1 MSCAPRPEL
10 ARWALPTDHLLHDDG
25 TIVVVSKPAGLSVAG
40 SSHDLT
46 SRLRLVRQA
55 LGASNDQLCPQT
67 HLDKNIS
74 GVVVFAVSKDART
87 RLSHQA
93 ENHPFAVT
101 FVAGV
106 ELPENVPDRGEGQTA
121 VVRDRQGVMH
131 PARGR
136 GDKKVRAS
144 YRVLSRDGARVLLE
158 AQSHDGPRA
167 IRAVLASMGA
177 TVAGDAALGS
187 VLSPRM
193 LLHARDVSLQH
204 PLSGEPLTCM
214 APVPWS
220 FGAWLHRWDRAE
232 DLDGPT
238 LANAIREAATAR
250 YSLLADGGTDAV
262 RLVHGEG
269 EGLLGLDVEWYA
281 KHAVVWVNDQTPADA
296 VDRVLDALAA
306 LDPVG
311 IYVKRRPKQASRVA
325 SAQDAELVLPHVV
338 RGQDAP
344 EPLAV
349 REGDLDYLVQLGKGL
364 STGLFLD
371 QRQNRAWVRAHSG
384 GASVLNLFAY
394 TCSFTVAA
402 AAGGARHSVS
412 VDISKRALEGGA
424 SNLARN
430 GLAAPCH
437 ELVCDDVQRWV
448 ARAGRGNQR
457 FDLIILDPPSFGTSP
472 WGRFSAV
479 RDYRDLAAAS
489 LSLLKDGGWL
499 LACTNH
505 RGVGMAKLRAWL
517 RDAARLAGRGVTTW
531 EDAPE
536 GQDFPVPPGGEPHL
550 KAIRCQVGG
559 KTGAATGVGRSSEP
573 ERNKKRLG
581 RTAPSRK
588 G

>member
-1 MSCAPRPEL
+1 VSRAPRPQL

-25 TIVVVSKPAGLSVAG
+25 AIVVVSKPTGLSVAG

-46 SRLRLVRQA
+46 SRVRLVRQA
-55 LGASNDQLCPQT
+55 LGASDDPLCPQT
-67 HLDKNIS
+67 HLDRDTS
-74 GVVVFAVSKDART
+74 GVVVFAASKEARS
-87 RLSHQA
+87 RLAHQT
-93 ENHPFAVT
+93 ESPPFAMT

-106 ELPENVPDRGEGQTA
+106 ELPRNVPDRGERQTA

-144 YRVLSRDGARVLLE
+144 YRVLSRDGARVVLE
-158 AQSHDGPRA
+158 AQSPDGPRA

-177 TVAGDAALGS
+177 TVVGDAALGS

-193 LLHARDVSLQH
+193 MLHARDVTFQH
-204 PLSGEPLTCM
+204 PLSGEPLTCV
-214 APVPWS
+214 APVPGS
-220 FGAWLHRWDRAE
+220 FAAWLHQWDRAE

-281 KHAVVWVNDQTPADA
+281 KHAVVWVNDQTPEDA
-296 VDRVLDALAA
+296 VDRFLDALAA
-306 LDPVG
+306 LAPLG

-325 SAQDAELVLPHVV
+325 SAQDAELVIPHVV

-344 EPLAV
+344 EPLAI
-349 REGDLDYLVQLGKGL
+349 REGDIDYLVQLGKGL

-371 QRQNRAWVRAHSG
+371 QRQNRAWVRARSG

-402 AAGGARHSVS
+402 AAGGAHHSVS

-448 ARAGRGNQR
+448 ARASRGNQR
-457 FDLIILDPPSFGTSP
+457 FDLVILDPPSFGTSP
-472 WGRFSAV
+472 WGRFSAM

-489 LSLLKDGGWL
+489 MSLLKDGGWL

-505 RGVGMAKLRAWL
+505 RGVGMGKLRDWL
-517 RDAARLAGRGVTTW
+517 RGAARSAGRGVMSW
-531 EDAPE
+531 EEAPA
-536 GQDFPVPPGGEPHL
+536 GLDFPVPPGAEPHL

-559 KTGAATGVGRSSEP
+559 KSGAATGVGRSSET
-573 ERNKKRLG
+573 ERNKDRLG
-581 RTAPSRK
+581 RSAPGRK

>member
-1 MSCAPRPEL
+1 V
-10 ARWALPTDHLLHDDG
+10 RWALPTDHLLHDDG
-25 TIVVVSKPAGLSVAG
+25 FIVVVSKPAGLSVAG
-40 SSHDLT
+40 SGHDLT
-46 SRLRLVRQA
+46 SRVRLVRQA
-55 LGASNDQLCPQT
+55 SGASNDQLCPQT
-67 HLDKNIS
+67 HLDRDIS
-74 GVVVFAVSKDART
+74 GVVVFTASAEART
-87 RLSHQA
+87 CLANQA
-93 ENHPFAVT
+93 QSHPFAVS
-101 FVAGV
+101 FVAGA
-106 ELPENVPDRGEGQTA
+106 ELPENVPDRGERQAA

-136 GDKKVRAS
+136 GDKQVRAS
-144 YRVLSRDGARVLLE
+144 YRVLSRDGTRALLE
-158 AQSHDGPRA
+158 ARSPDGPRA

-177 TVAGDAALGS
+177 PVAGDAALGS

-193 LLHARDVSLQH
+193 MLHARDVSLRH
-204 PLSGEPLTCM
+204 PLSGEPLTCV

-220 FGAWLHRWDRAE
+220 FPAWLHRWDRAE

-238 LANAIREAATAR
+238 LASALREAAATR
-250 YSLLADGGTDAV
+250 YALLLDGGTDAV

-269 EGLLGLDVEWYA
+269 EGLLGLDVEWYGR
-281 KHAVVWVNDQTPADA
+281 HAVVWVNDQTPEAG
-296 VDRVLDALAA
+296 VDRILDALAA

-325 SAQDAELVLPHVV
+325 SAQDAELVMPHVV

-344 EPLAV
+344 ESLAI
-349 REGDLDYLVQLGKGL
+349 REGDLEYLVQLGKGL

-371 QRQNRAWVRAHSG
+371 QRQNRAWVRARSG

-402 AAGGARHSVS
+402 AAGGARHTVS
-412 VDISKRALEGGA
+412 VDISKRALDAGA

-457 FDLIILDPPSFGTSP
+457 FDLIILDPPSFGTSR

-479 RDYRDLAAAS
+479 RDYRDLAASTVA
-489 LSLLKDGGWL
+489 LLEDGGWL

-505 RGVGMAKLRAWL
+505 RGVGMGKLRDWL
-517 RDAARLAGRGVTTW
+517 RGAARLAGRGVTAW
-531 EDAPE
+531 EDAPA
-536 GQDFPVPPGGEPHL
+536 GQDFPVLPGAEPHM
-550 KAIRCQVGG
+550 KAIRCQVGR
-559 KTGAATGVGRSSEP
+559 TGAATGVGRSSGP

-581 RTAPSRK
+581 QSAPSRK